1 MFIDSKHQIA
11 YIWLKNSQAL
21 NQLPQIT
28 LLHGIHKNQWIVR
41 ILSPFNLNTFS
52 TVINGLAYIG
62 YSERMLL
69 ILNK

>member
-41 ILSPFNLNTFS
+41 ILSPFNL
-52 TVINGLAYIG
+52 
-62 YSERMLL
+62 
-69 ILNK
+69 